1 MHACAAN
8 LSAYT
13 AVIWCMSGGE
23 KLVLSQF
30 SVQKLAGLVV
40 VCSFAYVQG
49 WSEPYIREYGVSG
62 HAV

>member
-1 MHACAAN
+1 
-8 LSAYT
+8 
-13 AVIWCMSGGE
+13 MSGGE